1 MTEVALSTG
10 TIMQAAEDFLAV
22 VNDGS
27 GVRNLRKA
35 HGITQRRLA
44 KAASLHVNSIHRLE
58 RFEILPETSWYSV
71 GLVGLALREI
81 ASAGISPQGARARPI
96 WGVTADTV
104 SSRQKREC
112 GARTRKGTP
121 CRAKAFANGR
131 CKFHGGLS
139 TGPRTAEGRER
150 IRQAQLRRWARW
162 RVARDKVTM
171 PFSTGSVTDPGSGYQ
186 FPPPAR
192 RRDRLPGLS

>member
-58 RFEILPETSWYSV
+58 RFETLPETSWYSV
-71 GLVGLALREI
+71 GLVGLE
-81 ASAGISPQGARARPI
+81 QNPI
-96 WGVTADTV
+96 
-104 SSRQKREC
+104 
-112 GARTRKGTP
+112 
-121 CRAKAFANGR
+121 
-131 CKFHGGLS
+131 
-139 TGPRTAEGRER
+139 
-150 IRQAQLRRWARW
+150 
-162 RVARDKVTM
+162 
-171 PFSTGSVTDPGSGYQ
+171 
-186 FPPPAR
+186 
-192 RRDRLPGLS
+192 